1 MLRRRAHAALV
12 VATAA
17 VVVALSGCAT
27 PGADY
32 PRTES
37 TALAQPQQ
45 TALGRTAA
53 ARAAAHPGVSGFKLL
68 PSGADGFALRAQL
81 ADAAERTLDVQYFTF
96 ANDDSGYL
104 LMDAILR
111 AAKRGVRVRLLL
123 DDIDT
128 SRFDAQLAAF
138 DAHPG
143 VEVRLY
149 NPFPNR
155 SMRALDFMSDFARV
169 NRRMHNKSFTADNQA
184 AIVGGRNVG
193 NEYYGAGEGVEFTD
207 LDIIAIGPIV
217 RDVSDAFDLYWNS
230 ASAYPVASIVAPAP
244 ADARA
249 KLEATFAA
257 TRADPDATVYL
268 QALRESPEVRAL
280 LAEKLPFEWVE
291 ARLVRDEPRKT
302 LDTTDDRS
310 LLLLA
315 SLLPAIGEPQ
325 TSFDLV
331 SPYFVPGERGT
342 EVLTSLAKRGVR
354 VRILTNSLA
363 ATDVGPVHAGYA
375 KRREELLRAG
385 VRLYEF
391 KPAAA
396 PLPTQSKKGIAGSR
410 AGSLHAKTFAIDG
423 RRIFVGSFNFDPR
436 SARLNTEMGVVIES
450 RTLAGRLVERLD
462 KDLPAIAWEV
472 RLRDDGALEWIDH
485 GPAGEVRYSEEPAST
500 AMRRAW
506 IRGMSLLPID
516 WLL

>member
-1 MLRRRAHAALV
+1 MFARLATFVLAALV
-12 VATAA
+12 A
-17 VVVALSGCAT
+17 GCASL
-27 PGADY
+27 PPLDG
-32 PRTES
+32 RVES
-37 TALAQPQQ
+37 RALAD
-45 TALGRTAA
+45 TSATRLGRAIAPEVAAHGGRSGVYPLPSPADAFA
-53 ARAAAHPGVSGFKLL
+53 ARAF
-68 PSGADGFALRAQL
+68 L
-81 ADAAERTLDVQYFTF
+81 AFTAERSLDVQYYMWH
-96 ANDDSGYL
+96 DDETGVL
-104 LMDAILR
+104 LLEALWR
-111 AAKRGVRVRLLL
+111 AAERGVRVRLLL

-207 LDIIAIGPIV
+207 LDIIAVGPIV

-230 ASAYPVASIVAPAP
+230 ASAYPAASIVAPAP

-268 QALRESPEVRAL
+268 QALRESPDVRAL

-450 RTLAGRLVERLD
+450 RTLASRLVERLD
-462 KDLPAIAWEV
+462 NDLPRIAWEV

-485 GPAGEVRYSEEPAST
+485 GPAGEVRYSEEPEST

-506 IRGMSLLPID
+506 IRGMSILPID